1 MNQEYLQ
8 KLIPQIMEH
17 YGDQIE
23 QQLDPVVRTQLQ
35 QLGITPTPVEKQKMQ
50 QHLKQ
55 TLLRASIMEISQE
68 HHAHLSHIMG
78 MDPQYSRTPPRTDIN
93 FGPSALPP
101 DSPQLKVFSSK
112 QNPIEIMQISAIML
126 SAASAAYKKNHP
138 SKDESADKK

>member
-8 KLIPQIMEH
+8 SLVPQIMEY

-23 QQLDPVVRTQLQ
+23 QQLDPIVRTQLQ

-55 TLLRASIMEISQE
+55 TLLRAPIMEISQD

-78 MDPQYSRTPPRTDIN
+78 MDPQYSRTPPRTNIN

-101 DSPQLKVFSSK
+101 NTLQAKVFNSRD
-112 QNPIEIMQISAIML
+112 NPIEIMQLSAIMI
-126 SAASAAYKKNHP
+126 SAACDAYKKNHP
-138 SKDESADKK
+138 SGDGTTDKK